1 MKALSPRV
9 LARWAAL
16 AIVLLTGPLARP
28 AAAQERPAALAGE
41 LAGGVLYF
49 TDNEVV
55 REGFFGAAARFY
67 MKPKVSFGPEMA
79 YAVYDNHSHLMLT
92 ANLTFDLLS
101 PVLGKPRTVT
111 PFLVGG
117 GGMFQTYETTHV
129 GDFTH
134 TEGSF
139 TAGGGMRVF
148 LPKRIYLGVEAR
160 VGWELHVR
168 LNGILGMNFGK

>member
-1 MKALSPRV
+1 ML
-9 LARWAAL
+9 
-16 AIVLLTGPLARP
+16 
-28 AAAQERPAALAGE
+28 GE
-41 LAGGVLYF
+41 
-49 TDNEVV
+49 EVV
-55 REGFFGAAARFY
+55 R
-67 MKPKVSFGPEMA
+67 
-79 YAVYDNHSHLMLT
+79 
-92 ANLTFDLLS
+92 
-101 PVLGKPRTVT
+101 
-111 PFLVGG
+111 LVGG

-139 TAGGGMRVF
+139 TAGGGLRVF